1 MLASANR
8 LTKED
13 DFDKIKSEGVLFQSE
28 NFGVRVLR
36 RGGNENSRFA
46 FIVSLKIANESVQRN
61 RVKRAM
67 SEAIRHKLH
76 TIKEGYDVIFLAK
89 KQIVKKSTEDIM
101 REVHEFVRK
110 NLEK

>member
-1 MLASANR
+1 MLASTNR
-8 LTKED
+8 LSKEA
-13 DFDKIKSEGVLFQSE
+13 DFNKIKSEGVLYQSE

-36 RGGNENSRFA
+36 NSGNEISRFA
-46 FIVSLKIANESVQRN
+46 FIVSSKISNESVQRN

-76 TIKEGYDVIFLAK
+76 TIKEGYDVIFLPK

-101 REVHEFVRK
+101 KEIHEFVRRY
-110 NLEK
+110 LEK

>member
-1 MLASANR
+1 MLASTNR
-8 LTKED
+8 LTKKD
-13 DFDKIKSEGVLFQSE
+13 DFNKIKSEGALYQSE
-28 NFGVRVLR
+28 NFGARVLR
-36 RGGNENSRFA
+36 RGGNEISKFA
-46 FIVSLKIANESVQRN
+46 FIVSSKISSESVQRN

-101 REVHEFVRK
+101 KEIHEFVRK